1 MSDTRELIRQF
12 KNSTQRKKSTQAILY
27 QLMVFP
33 ESTKT
38 MFLRKLSKKKKRKK
52 IFQAEGTSRL
62 KALPNVQ
69 HNTCQKSRHNHEI
82 SLHKE

>member
-38 MFLRKLSKKKKRKK
+38 MLLRKLSKKKKKENFLGRRNFQIKGPTKCTAQYMSK
-52 IFQAEGTSRL
+52 IQA
-62 KALPNVQ
+62 
-69 HNTCQKSRHNHEI
+69 
-82 SLHKE
+82 